1 MENQSVKSLFVGNAI
16 TKNLKNCSLETTLS
30 VLIFISTNVEVR
42 MPGTK
47 VNHTILQRYEN
58 LAKMSSKKMKK
69 SWALSFI
76 LLRKTLPG
84 RVERKEICQQKQIH
98 SKNNSE
104 MCRYKSSFIRTVIM
118 KNSEKR

>member
-1 MENQSVKSLFVGNAI
+1 
-16 TKNLKNCSLETTLS
+16 
-30 VLIFISTNVEVR
+30 

-58 LAKMSSKKMKK
+58 LAKMSSENIKK

-76 LLRKTLPG
+76 LLKKTLLG
-84 RVERKEICQQKQIH
+84 RVERKEIYQQKQIH

-104 MCRYKSSFIRTVIM
+104 VCRYKSSFTRTVIM